1 VVEKGWQRRFDDPI
15 DAPDG
20 TRLNTLREAVAYLAK
35 TIPKSERNMPAVT
48 TAAEMLTYAAEREI
62 AWVFLARV
70 ATRKAIHRHE
80 VRQFNPGAKDHH
92 WGKRKLKRDEKPGM
106 GPAPLG
112 VLGISASQFR
122 NKRRRAIHFDPGGV
136 SFLVLALPEA
146 AQRAINKGWLW
157 KHESGT

>member
-1 VVEKGWQRRFDDPI
+1 MVEKGWQRRFDDPI

-20 TRLNTLREAVAYLAK
+20 TSLNTLREAVAYLAK

-92 WGKRKLKRDEKPGM
+92 WGETKAEE
-106 GPAPLG
+106 
-112 VLGISASQFR
+112 
-122 NKRRRAIHFDPGGV
+122 RRITWH
-136 SFLVLALPEA
+136 
-146 AQRAINKGWLW
+146 
-157 KHESGT
+157 GTCTAWCAGDFSVPVQE